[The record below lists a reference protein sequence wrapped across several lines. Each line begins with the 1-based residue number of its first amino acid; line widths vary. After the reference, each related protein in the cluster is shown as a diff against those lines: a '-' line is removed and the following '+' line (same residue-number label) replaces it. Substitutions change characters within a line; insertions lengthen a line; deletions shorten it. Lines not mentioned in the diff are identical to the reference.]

1 MASGDVK
8 AQPTKATTTEEEEEE
23 TTISRRARHT
33 IQKNDFLST
42 YASVALGNPFHPEDN
57 PEGIINMGTALNHLM
72 DEEMQARL
80 QERDGLRYDRQF
92 QHYYELSGTKHVRRS
107 VADFLKR
114 RFCPERNVDPENV
127 VVLNGV
133 ASCLDALGHAICDPG
148 DVLITPTPVYGRIFS
163 NFRERALVDV
173 RGLDTT
179 EQTDAEGKSFSLRP
193 DALERKIQELLGEG
207 KRVKGIILV
216 HPHNPMGDFYSKT
229 LLLEILQVCKR
240 YKLHVVVDEI
250 YALSI
255 FQDPET
261 FVSTLALNSATP
273 DPERVHFVWGLTKD
287 LVLAGFRVGVVHSL
301 NKDVITCL
309 KRISTFQCTPS
320 IIQNA
325 AATIMND
332 KDWFDGFFLPTNRRK
347 LGDAYRN
354 TRQRLEEMGFQV
366 REGKAGFFLW
376 VSAKAFM
383 KENTKEAELELFEA
397 IFKKGVYIV
406 PGSQLYCVSP
416 GWFRLIFTIPPEK
429 LEVGLAKIKSALD
442 ERRK

>member
-1 MASGDVK
+1 MTSQGDPK
-8 AQPTKATTTEEEEEE
+8 KSPTES
-23 TTISRRARHT
+23 TISRRACHT
-33 IQKNDFLST
+33 IEKNDFLSS
-42 YASVALGNPFHPEDN
+42 YASVALRNPFHPVDN

-72 DEEMQARL
+72 DKEMEARL
-80 QERDGLRYDRQF
+80 QKEDGLHYDRQF
-92 QHYYELSGTKHVRRS
+92 QHYYDLSGTAHVRKS
-107 VADFLKR
+107 VAGFLKR
-114 RFCPERNVDPENV
+114 RFCPERDIDPENV

-179 EQTDAEGKSFSLRP
+179 EQTDDEGKSFSLRP
-193 DALERKIQELLGEG
+193 DALEKKVLELLAEG
-207 KRVKGIILV
+207 KQVRGVILV
-216 HPHNPMGDFYSKT
+216 HPHNPMGDFYSKS

-240 YKLHVVVDEI
+240 YNLHVVVDEI

-255 FQDPET
+255 FQDQER
-261 FVSTLALNSATP
+261 FVSTLALDPATP
-273 DPERVHFVWGLTKD
+273 DPERIHFVWGLTKD
-287 LVLAGFRVGVVHSL
+287 LVLAGFRVGVVHSM

-309 KRISTFQCTPS
+309 KQISTFQCTPS
-320 IIQNA
+320 IVQNA

-332 KDWFDGFFLPTNRRK
+332 KEWFDGFFLPTNVKK
-347 LGDAYRN
+347 LGDAYRK
-354 TRQRLEEMGFQV
+354 TRQRLEDMGFQV

-376 VSAKAFM
+376 ASARAFM
-383 KENTKEAELELFEA
+383 KDNTKEAEVELFDA

-416 GWFRLIFTIPPEK
+416 GWFRLIFTIPSEK
-429 LEVGLAKIKSALD
+429 LEVGLAKIQSVVD